1 MKIKVEFDIDIKHY
15 AEKIGYGNN
24 SQIDE
29 KSGLMLEEDII
40 QQIKENGFDDYR
52 VYKKVADAVEDYL
65 QSLLPEG
72 ESLYDR
78 EQM

>member
-1 MKIKVEFDIDIKHY
+1 MKVQIEFDVDIEQY
-15 AEKIGYGNN
+15 AKKIGIGNN

-29 KSGLMLEEDII
+29 KSALMLEEDII
-40 QQIKENGFDDYR
+40 EQIKDNGFDDYR

-72 ESLYDR
+72 ESLYGR
-78 EQM
+78 E